1 MARTYKRDSRG
12 RFASG
17 GGSRSRSARPATK
30 GLSTGRN
37 RLTRNNSGQITGIGG
52 SGATAR
58 GGRLKTAAGDL
69 RARQVGRLKGGVAGT
84 VSRTGK
90 LRGKTANVSPAGRN
104 RPPREQRIKQLKAK
118 INTRAK
124 AVADELRKVDNAKNR
139 NNDIGISPRYQKLIQ
154 RGEKAERAAR
164 SLMKASKSLKRIELA
179 STPEKFGFARGSEQR
194 RKMAGE
200 IRQARRTLAAT
211 KKAAAAA
218 EKAYRESPVVKYGL
232 QSEIGGNRRQS
243 RKSKQRAS
251 ARQTSLVDNYV
262 GLRINVR
269 SQVQG
274 IQELRA
280 KAKAQTAKTNQSSR
294 R

>member
-1 MARTYKRDSRG
+1 
-12 RFASG
+12 
-17 GGSRSRSARPATK
+17 
-30 GLSTGRN
+30 
-37 RLTRNNSGQITGIGG
+37 
-52 SGATAR
+52 
-58 GGRLKTAAGDL
+58 
-69 RARQVGRLKGGVAGT
+69 
-84 VSRTGK
+84 
-90 LRGKTANVSPAGRN
+90 
-104 RPPREQRIKQLKAK
+104 
-118 INTRAK
+118 
-124 AVADELRKVDNAKNR
+124 
-139 NNDIGISPRYQKLIQ
+139 
-154 RGEKAERAAR
+154 
-164 SLMKASKSLKRIELA
+164 MKASKSLKRIELA